1 MMKKRIAIIVIVS
14 FFMDQTIKLFVT
26 KYLTSIKL
34 IPGFLSFIYT
44 KNKGVA
50 FSMLWGSRWLII
62 TISVLLVVFLLFTL
76 NNNYLKYKKNSN
88 ITNWTFGLL
97 IGGIFGNLFDR
108 ITRGYVVDY
117 LSFNLFGYSFPI
129 FNLADVFITIGV
141 ILMTIYWLNED
152 TKK

>member
-14 FFMDQTIKLFVT
+14 FFMDQTIKLLVT

-50 FSMLWGSRWLII
+50 FSMLWGNRWLII
-62 TISVLLVVFLLFTL
+62 TISILLVIFLLFTL

-141 ILMTIYWLNED
+141 ILMATYWLNED